1 MAEQRPTRRPDRPSP
16 PFSPATTTP
25 ARSPAWSSPPTARC
39 ASSTDDY
46 EIIVGNDAST
56 DNSAEILDELREHLP
71 APARAAPHRV
81 NRGYGGNLRSMF
93 AAATKDLIF
102 YTDGD
107 AQYDPAE
114 LAALYAQLGPDV
126 DVVQGWKIE
135 RRDPMHR
142 KIIGR
147 VYHHFVKWWFGLHL
161 RDVDCDFRLF
171 RRHVLES
178 FPLDSNSGCITVE
191 MMTRVEQGGFKV
203 VEVPV
208 HHYHR
213 AYGQS
218 QFFNFPQGGAHAG
231 GAERPVDQT
240 QAAAQALRVGLGHAA
255 AGTLSRHEA
264 VLRGQARPGH
274 RRAGVHRLEP
284 GHPPARARRPRA
296 WSSTV

>member
-1 MAEQRPTRRPDRPSP
+1 MAEGSSSISPRPSI
-16 PFSPATTTP
+16 
-25 ARSPAWSSPPTARC
+25 TAFFPC
-39 ASSTDDY
+39 YNDAGTIASVVIAADRTLRDLTDDY

-56 DNSAEILDELREHLP
+56 DNSAEILDELRELYP
-71 APARAAPHRV
+71 RLRV
-81 NRGYGGNLRSMF
+81 LHHPVNLDYGGNLRSMF

-114 LAALYAQLGPDV
+114 LADLYCHLGPHV
-126 DVVQGWKIE
+126 DVVQGWKIG
-135 RRDPMHR
+135 RGDPMHR

-191 MMTRVEQGGFKV
+191 MMTRVEQGHFSV

-213 AYGQS
+213 AYGES
-218 QFFNFPQGGAHAG
+218 QFFNFRRIARTLM
-231 GAERPVDQT
+231 ELSVMWVRLKL
-240 QAAAQALRVGLGHAA
+240 LRRRYASGSATPPR
-255 AGTLSRHEA
+255 TLA
-264 VLRGQARPGH
+264 
-274 RRAGVHRLEP
+274 
-284 GHPPARARRPRA
+284 
-296 WSSTV
+296 

>member
-1 MAEQRPTRRPDRPSP
+1 MAEQSISPRPSI
-16 PFSPATTTP
+16 
-25 ARSPAWSSPPTARC
+25 TAFFPC
-39 ASSTDDY
+39 YNDSGTIASVVIAADRTLRDLTEDY

-56 DNSAEILDELREHLP
+56 DNSAEILEELRDLYPHL
-71 APARAAPHRV
+71 RV
-81 NRGYGGNLRSMF
+81 LHHSTNRDYGGNLRSMF

-114 LAALYAQLGPDV
+114 LAALYSHLGPDV
-126 DVVQGWKIE
+126 DVVQGWKMG
-135 RRDPMHR
+135 RGDPMHR

-178 FPLDSNSGCITVE
+178 FPLESNSGCITVE
-191 MMTRVEQGGFKV
+191 MMTRVEQGYFTV

-213 AYGQS
+213 AFGES
-218 QFFNFPQGGAHAG
+218 QFFNFRRIARTLLELSGMW
-231 GAERPVDQT
+231 VKLKL
-240 QAAAQALRVGLGHAA
+240 LRRSSSSASA
-255 AGTLSRHEA
+255 T
-264 VLRGQARPGH
+264 
-274 RRAGVHRLEP
+274 
-284 GHPPARARRPRA
+284 PPRELA
-296 WSSTV
+296 

>member
-1 MAEQRPTRRPDRPSP
+1 MAYVVHARPSI
-16 PFSPATTTP
+16 
-25 ARSPAWSSPPTARC
+25 TAFFPC
-39 ASSTDDY
+39 YNDSGTIASIVITADRTLRDISDDY
-46 EIIVGNDAST
+46 EIIVANDAST
-56 DNSAEILDELREHLP
+56 DNSAVILDELKDKYPRLQVIH
-71 APARAAPHRV
+71 HRT
-81 NRGYGGNLRSMF
+81 NQGYGGNLRSMF
-93 AAATKDLIF
+93 ARATKDLIF

-114 LAALYAQLGPDV
+114 LKGLYAQLGPDV

-135 RRDPMHR
+135 RHDPLHR

-178 FPLDSNSGCITVE
+178 FPLESSSGCITVE

-208 HHYHR
+208 HHYFR

-218 QFFNFPQGGAHAG
+218 QFFNFGRVVRTLIELTALWVKLKVLHHRDVSGAATPP
-231 GAERPVDQT
+231 RPV
-240 QAAAQALRVGLGHAA
+240 A
-255 AGTLSRHEA
+255 
-264 VLRGQARPGH
+264 
-274 RRAGVHRLEP
+274 
-284 GHPPARARRPRA
+284 
-296 WSSTV
+296 

>member
-1 MAEQRPTRRPDRPSP
+1 MRERVAPRPSI
-16 PFSPATTTP
+16 
-25 ARSPAWSSPPTARC
+25 TAFFPC
-39 ASSTDDY
+39 YNDAGTIASIVIVADRTVRQLTDDY
-46 EIIVGNDAST
+46 EIIVANDASS
-56 DNSAEILDELREHLP
+56 DNSAVILDELREKYPRL
-71 APARAAPHRV
+71 RV
-81 NRGYGGNLRSMF
+81 IHHTTNHGYGGNLRSMF

-114 LAALYAQLGPDV
+114 LSKLFVKLGPEV

-135 RRDPMHR
+135 RHDPLHR

-147 VYHHFVKWWFGLHL
+147 VYHHFVRWWFGLHM

-178 FPLDSNSGCITVE
+178 FPLESNSGCITVE

-208 HHYHR
+208 HHYFR

-218 QFFNFPQGGAHAG
+218 QFFNFPRVARTLMELTQLWIKLKVLPRRYSSGAATPP
-231 GAERPVDQT
+231 RQT
-240 QAAAQALRVGLGHAA
+240 
-255 AGTLSRHEA
+255 
-264 VLRGQARPGH
+264 P
-274 RRAGVHRLEP
+274 
-284 GHPPARARRPRA
+284 
-296 WSSTV
+296 